1 MEKTGMEKKLE
12 LALNNIFSDYF
23 TDAVAEKLAPL
34 TNSQRN
40 EALNSVKS
48 DSMVEVKA
56 MIFVWPV
63 ESLKQI

>member
-48 DSMVEVKA
+48 DSMVEVN
-56 MIFVWPV
+56 
-63 ESLKQI
+63 